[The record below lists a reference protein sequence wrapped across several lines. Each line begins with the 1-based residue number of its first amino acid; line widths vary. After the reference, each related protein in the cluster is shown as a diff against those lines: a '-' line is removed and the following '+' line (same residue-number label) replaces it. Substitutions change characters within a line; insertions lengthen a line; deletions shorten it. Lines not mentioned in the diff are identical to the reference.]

1 MANNPCRF
9 KDKTGRRSLSLK
21 WPPEQR
27 NTARTVL
34 VPGHKHH
41 PTMLPARPSAESAP
55 SFGSTCRS
63 TVRILVHQ
71 VSSVPHHWMV
81 PSHTVKQRQERNV
94 TRLELQIYP
103 NLLFFWDPVTHM
115 ARASHK
121 ISRYSRMIWSSHL
134 HLLSAEVTG
143 MHQTPS
149 FIPHEGLNLNAP
161 NFTRQGTS

>member
-41 PTMLPARPSAESAP
+41 PTMLSVKASAESAP

-71 VSSVPHHWMV
+71 VSSAPHQWMV
-81 PSHTVKQRQERNV
+81 PSHTVKQRQERSV

-103 NLLFFWDPVTHM
+103 NLLLFWDPVAHM
-115 ARASHK
+115 AWASHK
-121 ISRYSRMIWSSHL
+121 ISRNSRMIWSSHL
-134 HLLSAEVTG
+134 HLLSAKVTG
-143 MHQTPS
+143 MHQTPT
-149 FIPHEGLNLNAP
+149 FIPH
-161 NFTRQGTS
+161 